1 MLSDIQYYARGQVYY
16 RADDRGDEGRS
27 ILKKQRP
34 VLIVSNNI
42 GLAASNIAI
51 VVPLSSAPRRND
63 LCTQV
68 VLDIN
73 GRTSYAMC
81 EQMYCT
87 SKDNLM
93 RYIGTIRTS
102 KMAEVDL
109 ALKAA
114 IGNDEYMMSI
124 REDHSDS
131 HEEVTDDNDYAEETV
146 LDSDI
151 KSVEPQATN
160 VEPISEINVNLE
172 VDEEES
178 KPKRKKRQL
187 SDSQKLDIVIKFQ
200 DNTSASKAVKQKVAE
215 ECGYSNWNSLTT
227 AAMRFKKKL
236 GV

>member
-51 VVPLSSAPRRND
+51 VVPLSSAPRRTD

-109 ALKAA
+109 ALEAA
-114 IGNDEYMMSI
+114 IGNDEYMLSI
-124 REDHSDS
+124 REDHSDK
-131 HEEVTDDNDYAEETV
+131 HEDVTDDSDYDAVAVVEP
-146 LDSDI
+146 DI
-151 KSVEPQATN
+151 KSVEPQVTN
-160 VEPISEINVNLE
+160 VEPVSDTKVSPEVSEE
-172 VDEEES
+172 HS
-178 KPKRKKRQL
+178 KSKRKKRQL

-200 DNTSASKAVKQKVAE
+200 DNTKSPKGIKQKAAE

>member
-81 EQMYCT
+81 EQVYCT
-87 SKDNLM
+87 SKDNLT

-114 IGNDEYMMSI
+114 IGNDEYMLSI
-124 REDHSDS
+124 REDHSDN
-131 HEEVTDDNDYAEETV
+131 HEEVADDTDYAEENV
-146 LDSDI
+146 LEPDI
-151 KSVEPQATN
+151 KSAEPQVTN
-160 VEPISEINVNLE
+160 VEAVSG
-172 VDEEES
+172 VDTNEDVAEEES
-178 KPKRKKRQL
+178 KPKRMKRQL

-200 DNTSASKAVKQKVAE
+200 DNTKSPKGIKQKVAE